1 MAVTGVPGRREAG
14 DSVRSVVHVAARYP
28 PGLGGMEQV
37 VQSLARQQHRLGM
50 RVRVLTSDDGRND
63 LPREDERFPV
73 SRLKSV
79 YIAHTPVIPNLLPR
93 LLSLERGA
101 VIHLH
106 VSCAY
111 TPEMVWLCAKLRGRR
126 YVAHVHL
133 DVPPSGRAGSLL
145 APYKRFCLR
154 PVLRG
159 AAVVLVPTP
168 DYQKLIRDKYA
179 IPQSR
184 VVVIKNAT
192 DHRIAE
198 QPRLL
203 SRKEAAGGRLLF
215 VGRLAAQKNIPLML
229 KAIACYV
236 KKHGSHLRLSI
247 VGDGEM
253 RSAVQSQIDR
263 LALRDVVTLRG
274 RLHGEALQSA
284 YEDSDLLLL
293 TSTNESFGLVLI
305 EAMTKG
311 LPIVSV
317 NIPAVRDVV
326 VSGENGLLTESTPE
340 AVADAIHTLLA
351 DEALYSEVSRNN
363 LEKARDYDWSVV
375 ANDLAAV
382 YDAFS

>member
-1 MAVTGVPGRREAG
+1 VSNSA
-14 DSVRSVVHVAARYP
+14 RSVVHVAARYP

-37 VQSLARQQHRLGM
+37 VQSLARHQHRLGM
-50 RVRVLTSDDGRND
+50 QVRVLTSDDGRND

-73 SRLKSV
+73 SRMKSI

-93 LLSLERGA
+93 LLGLERSSI
-101 VIHLH
+101 IHLH

-111 TPEMVWLCAKLRGRR
+111 TPEIVWLWAKLRGHR

-133 DVPPSGRAGSLL
+133 DVLPSGRAGSLL
-145 APYKRFCLR
+145 APYKRFLLR

-198 QPRLL
+198 RPRSL
-203 SRKEAAGGRLLF
+203 KQEEAAERRLLF
-215 VGRLAAQKNIPLML
+215 VGRLATQKNIPLML
-229 KAIACYV
+229 EAIAFYV
-236 KKHGSHLRLSI
+236 KRHGSHLKLSI

-263 LALRDVVTLRG
+263 LALRDIVTLRG
-274 RLHGEALQSA
+274 ALHGEALQSA

-326 VSGENGLLTESTPE
+326 VSGENGLLAESTPE

-351 DEALYSEVSRNN
+351 DEALYSEISGNN

-375 ANDLAAV
+375 TNDLAAV
-382 YDAFS
+382 YDAFG

>member
-1 MAVTGVPGRREAG
+1 
-14 DSVRSVVHVAARYP
+14 
-28 PGLGGMEQV
+28 
-37 VQSLARQQHRLGM
+37 
-50 RVRVLTSDDGRND
+50 
-63 LPREDERFPV
+63 
-73 SRLKSV
+73 
-79 YIAHTPVIPNLLPR
+79 
-93 LLSLERGA
+93 
-101 VIHLH
+101 
-106 VSCAY
+106 
-111 TPEMVWLCAKLRGRR
+111 MVWLCAKLRGRR

-145 APYKRFCLR
+145 APYKRFLLR

-198 QPRLL
+198 QPRSL
-203 SRKEAAGGRLLF
+203 SRKEAAQNEAAQNEAAQRRLLF

-229 KAIACYV
+229 KAVACYL
-236 KKHGSHLRLSI
+236 KKHGRHLRLSI

-263 LALRDVVTLRG
+263 LALGDVVTLRG

-326 VSGENGLLTESTPE
+326 VSGENGLLAEPTPE
-340 AVADAIHTLLA
+340 AVADAIYTLLA
-351 DEALYSEVSRNN
+351 DEALYSEISRNN

-375 ANDLAAV
+375 ANDLSAV
-382 YDAFS
+382 HDALGEWPPEGHTGQRPR

>member
-1 MAVTGVPGRREAG
+1 
-14 DSVRSVVHVAARYP
+14 
-28 PGLGGMEQV
+28 MEQV
-37 VQSLARQQHRLGM
+37 VQSLARHQHRLGM
-50 RVRVLTSDDGRND
+50 RVRVLTSDDGKND
-63 LPREDERFPV
+63 LPREDEPFPV

-79 YIAHTPVIPNLLPR
+79 YLAHTPVIPNLLPR

-106 VSCAY
+106 ISCAY
-111 TPEMVWLCAKLRGRR
+111 TPEIVWLWAKLRGRR

-133 DVPPSGRAGSLL
+133 DVLPSGRAGSLL

-179 IPQSR
+179 IPPSR
-184 VVVIKNAT
+184 IVVIKNAT

-198 QPRLL
+198 RPRSLK
-203 SRKEAAGGRLLF
+203 RKEAARKEAAQRRLLF

-229 KAIACYV
+229 EAIACYV
-236 KKHGSHLRLSI
+236 KRHGSHLRLSI

-253 RSAVQSQIDR
+253 RSAVQSHIDR
-263 LALRDVVTLRG
+263 LALREIVTLRG
-274 RLHGEALQSA
+274 PLHGEALQSA

-326 VSGENGLLTESTPE
+326 MSGENGLLAESTPE

-363 LEKARDYDWSVV
+363 LEKARDYEWNVV
-375 ANDLAAV
+375 TNDLATV
-382 YDAFS
+382 YDAFG